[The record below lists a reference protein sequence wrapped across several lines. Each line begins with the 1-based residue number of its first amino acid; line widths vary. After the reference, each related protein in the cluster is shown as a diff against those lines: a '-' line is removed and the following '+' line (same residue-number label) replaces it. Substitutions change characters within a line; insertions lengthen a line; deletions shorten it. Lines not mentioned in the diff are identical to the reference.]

1 MEDRRIAAYCRVS
14 TDKEDQLLS
23 LKAQKEFFLDYAK
36 RNNLELVRLY
46 ADEGISGT
54 KLKNRRELQRLLADA
69 EKGLF
74 SCVYVKDVSRLAR
87 NVVDF
92 LQSIRQLKL
101 WNVDCRFITAN
112 MSTNDGELTLTIL
125 AAVAQ
130 EESANLSRRVKFG
143 KKRNARKGRVPNLVY
158 GYDKQAGDYFSLRI
172 NPLEAEVVRRI
183 YALYGYRG
191 EGMKRIADLLNR
203 EGLRTKRQCK
213 WSQQAVSTILH
224 NELYNGRVINGKE
237 EIIDFLSGKR
247 VKQKREDQIA
257 VERPE
262 LRIVDA
268 ELFRRVQ
275 SILQE
280 RKQKFCRQRYSHKY
294 IFSTLLKCGEC
305 GYIFRRIRRSCRRE
319 YVRWVCS
326 GRNSRGR
333 DFCANQS
340 VLSEEELF
348 SAIAEYFLAPVNW
361 DKLWLYLER
370 ELKQRYFQENGD
382 NLILQLKSLT
392 RKKEKQIALFE
403 ADLLSLE
410 ELQRRLKAYEL
421 KLQAVEKKLL
431 VREKE
436 GQWNELERYYAA
448 NLPLVF
454 RELLRDNYF
463 LKQLIREIT
472 VHEGGR
478 LEVYLHRF

>member
-1 MEDRRIAAYCRVS
+1 MNDRRIAAYCRVS
-14 TDKEDQLLS
+14 TDKDDQLLS
-23 LKAQKEFFLDYAK
+23 LEAQKEFFLDYARK
-36 RNNLELVRLY
+36 NNLELVRLY

-92 LQSIRQLKL
+92 LQSIRQLKF

-158 GYDKQAGDYFSLRI
+158 GYDKKAGDYFSLRI

-191 EGMKRIADLLNR
+191 EGMKRIADMLNY
-203 EGLRTKRQCK
+203 EGIRTKRQCR

-224 NELYNGRVINGKE
+224 NELYNGQVINGKE
-237 EIIDFLSGKR
+237 EIVDFLSGKR
-247 VKQKREDQIA
+247 IKQKQEELIV

-262 LRIVDA
+262 LRIVDE
-268 ELFRRVQ
+268 ELFRLVQ
-275 SILQE
+275 NILQE
-280 RKQKFCRQRYSHKY
+280 RKKKFCRQRYSHKH
-294 IFSTLLKCGEC
+294 IFSTLLKCSEC
-305 GYIFRRIRRSCRRE
+305 GYVFRRIRRSYHRE

-333 DFCANQS
+333 KFCSNQS
-340 VLSEEELF
+340 ALFEEELF
-348 SAIAEYFLAPVNW
+348 SVILKYFLPLVNW
-361 DKLWLYLER
+361 DKLWSHLER

-382 NLILQLKSLT
+382 NLVQKIKSLT

-403 ADLLSLE
+403 ANLLSLE
-410 ELQRRLKAYEL
+410 EVQQRLKACEL
-421 KLQAVEKKLL
+421 KLRAWEKRLV

-436 GQWNELERYYAA
+436 GQWNEFARYYAA
-448 NLPLVF
+448 NLQLVF
-454 RELLRDNYF
+454 RELLCDNYF
-463 LKQLIREIT
+463 LKQLIREIK
-472 VHEGGR
+472 VYDGGR
-478 LEVYLHRF
+478 LEICLSRF